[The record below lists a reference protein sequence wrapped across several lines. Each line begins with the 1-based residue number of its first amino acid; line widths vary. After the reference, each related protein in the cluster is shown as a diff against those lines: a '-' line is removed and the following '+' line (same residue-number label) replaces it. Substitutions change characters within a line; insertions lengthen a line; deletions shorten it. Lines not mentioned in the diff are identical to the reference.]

1 MEAKGKRLSRI
12 HANQR
17 VCTIYGNFYEL
28 NIEDIDCEYI
38 PQAVQDPDYILKV
51 VFFCM
56 TTSSI
61 S

>member
-17 VCTIYGNFYEL
+17 VCTIYGSFYEL

-51 VFFCM
+51 VFFV
-56 TTSSI
+56 
-61 S
+61 